1 MPFVLN
7 NQYAPPRKM
16 YLMPYAIVLALSAP
30 RESGSTSSWFTA
42 SVFWTVC
49 DVTGGVATGEAI
61 TERNDD
67 SLE

>member
-16 YLMPYAIVLALSAP
+16 YLMPYVIVLALSTP
-30 RESGSTSSWFTA
+30 RESGSTSWYTA
-42 SVFWTVC
+42 SVFWIVR

>member
-7 NQYAPPRKM
+7 NQYVPPRKI
-16 YLMPYAIVLALSAP
+16 YLIPYVIVLALSAP
-30 RESGSTSSWFTA
+30 CESGSTSWFTA
-42 SVFWTVC
+42 SVFWIVC
-49 DVTGGVATGEAI
+49 DMTGGVATGEAI